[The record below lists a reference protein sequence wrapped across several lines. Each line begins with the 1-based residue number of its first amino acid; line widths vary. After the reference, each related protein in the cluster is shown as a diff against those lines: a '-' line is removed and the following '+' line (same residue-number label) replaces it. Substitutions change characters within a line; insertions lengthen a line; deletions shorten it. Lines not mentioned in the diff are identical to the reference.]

1 MHGICHDLS
10 RDLPFSPSLHK
21 GSKGVTSQTVFP
33 TERGSRVV
41 EAGRRLLRGVI
52 SSLICLN
59 GRFGNCL
66 NWTFIE
72 MFLGGHGDI
81 GTLEAWAVSF
91 SFFVSGAQTRE
102 SLLPHTL
109 I

>member
-1 MHGICHDLS
+1 M
-10 RDLPFSPSLHK
+10 
-21 GSKGVTSQTVFP
+21 
-33 TERGSRVV
+33 V

-59 GRFGNCL
+59 GT
-66 NWTFIE
+66 WAFIE

-91 SFFVSGAQTRE
+91 SFFVSGAQTWE